1 MADLS
6 GVDTSYID
14 QVNGFF
20 TSQGDARTLSAGVI
34 ALDVITGTL
43 PSLMNNEGSG
53 ATSGRLQLWGQTSTT
68 SHEFVEV
75 VANQY
80 NQFWG
85 RKSDGTLWR
94 YHLAN
99 SFSSYGTQSSWTQ
112 FGTDTDWESLG
123 AGQYHTMAIKNGA
136 MYAMGYNP
144 YGMYGSGS
152 TSYYTSFTQI
162 GSDTD
167 WAIVDCGQ
175 YTSIAAKT
183 NGDLY
188 AAGRNSSYGTG
199 LGTSSGNTTTWTQVS
214 NVSNVIAISCG
225 PSQYLVIEEA
235 TAGDGHGAV
244 YGAGYNNANSLGI
257 SGGTKT
263 TPTISSI
270 TTLAT
275 SVGCGFTRCLAV
287 EDGNLHTAGYSTG
300 NIYWIDSGSHTSG
313 WEFDVGTDF
322 QYVQMDGA
330 KANQNVGLMKK
341 GNKHY
346 MFSNSLN
353 GYVLNGQ
360 TGGDNGNDID
370 AIEDWSCWSDAGL
383 TVDSVVKSKGY
394 AQTFFIT
401 VS

>member
-20 TSQGDARTLSAGVI
+20 TSQGDARTISAGVI
-34 ALDVITGTL
+34 GLDIISGTL

-53 ATSGRLQLWGQTSTT
+53 ATSGRLQLWAQTSTT

-75 VANQY
+75 VSNQY
-80 NQFWG
+80 NQFWA

-94 YHLAN
+94 YHL
-99 SFSSYGTQSSWTQ
+99 SGTFSSYGAQTSWTQ

-123 AGQYHTMAIKNGA
+123 AGQYQTMAVKGGK

-144 YGMYGSGS
+144 YGAYGSGS

-162 GSDTD
+162 GTDTD

-175 YTSIAAKT
+175 HTSIAAKT

-188 AAGRNSSYGTG
+188 AAGRNAQYATG

-214 NVSNVIAISCG
+214 NVSNVIDISCG
-225 PSQYLVIEEA
+225 PGQFLVIEEA
-235 TAGDGHGAV
+235 TAGDGHGAI
-244 YGAGYNNANSLGI
+244 YGAGYNNANSLGL
-257 SGGTKT
+257 SGSTT
-263 TPTISSI
+263 TPTITSI

-275 SVGCGFTRCLAV
+275 SIGCGFTRGLAV
-287 EDGNLHTAGYSTG
+287 EDGNLHTAGYQTG

-330 KANQNVGLMKK
+330 RANANAALIKK

-360 TGGDNGNDID
+360 TGPDNGNDID
-370 AIEDWSCWSDAGL
+370 AIEDWSIWSDAGL
-383 TVDSVVKSKGY
+383 TVDSVIKSKGY
-394 AQTFFIT
+394 GQTFFIT